1 MYILVVGP
9 ILEGVLVR
17 GILEILFLDLGVQKV
32 ELLANVRELEVVV
45 LEERELLLVTQGDGQ
60 LARRCRLLFL
70 IPLGML
76 LVLMLG

>member
-1 MYILVVGP
+1 MP

-32 ELLANVRELEVVV
+32 ELLANLLELGVVEQ
-45 LEERELLLVTQGDGQ
+45 EERELLLVTQGDGQ

-70 IPLGML
+70 IPLDML
-76 LVLMLG
+76 VVFMLG